1 MKRSEDSPYRGRSVQ
16 ENASDT
22 QLDRL
27 VDGVWSQLWPEQEP
41 APDFLA
47 KVSSAVEKLGSD
59 SPPVASPTEIR
70 PEVPRSAEVRSL
82 RRLLKSAAFVALGAA
97 AATALLRVGANRP
110 PNAHEESH
118 SLTER
123 TALAFGGRAVAVAEQ
138 GTELRWRSVQNGVS
152 VTLSQGDVFFRV
164 ERGGPFTV
172 DTPAGTVEVTGTC
185 FRVEVTPMRPA
196 VKNLVAAL
204 GGAAAATVVVT
215 VFEGSVLFGNSSG
228 QVKLAAGEGARANH
242 AEQSPQR
249 LPGRTPTIGLIAQIP
264 GDATQRERVQ
274 QQTIVALEEKVAGL
288 TRELQ
293 VAQRQVLEGEPD
305 KDGINRG
312 KFLDLTK
319 EELAILAKRCE
330 VRYDIPPHA
339 MEAGYQLS
347 SGRAERFGL
356 SEGEREVVNQA
367 LRDEGQK
374 VEAEIRSIYAAAT
387 GDKTGAEKMRLQEM
401 QEAVLRK
408 DRGELNRA
416 QQRLAQER
424 AGQIAS
430 PTASEQRPYA
440 ERMLRALIAS
450 GDSWEA
456 QLGRI
461 FGPERARDMRRRHVT
476 YTGRR
481 SQAGCP
487 ESSSR

>member
-1 MKRSEDSPYRGRSVQ
+1 MKRSKDSSCDRRSPY
-16 ENASDT
+16 ENASDA

-27 VDGVWSQLWPEQEP
+27 VDGIWSRVWPEQEP
-41 APDFLA
+41 APDFTA
-47 KVSSAVEKLGSD
+47 GVSSAVEKLTSD
-59 SPPVASPTEIR
+59 SPAVSGPTATRPADPPGVGIR
-70 PEVPRSAEVRSL
+70 P
-82 RRLLKSAAFVALGAA
+82 RRLLTPAAFVALGIV
-97 AATALLRVGANRP
+97 AATTLLRLSGNRP
-110 PNAHEESH
+110 PNAQEESH
-118 SLTER
+118 VLTER
-123 TALAFGGRAVAVAEQ
+123 TALNFGARAVAVGEQ
-138 GTELRWRSVQNGVS
+138 GTDLRWRSVQDGIS

-185 FRVEVTPMRPA
+185 FRVEVTPMKPA

-228 QVKLAAGEGARANH
+228 QVKLAAGEGVRASDS
-242 AEQSPQR
+242 EESPQR
-249 LPGRTPTIGLIAQIP
+249 LPGRAPPIGLTVLAP
-264 GDATQRERVQ
+264 GDATPRERIQ
-274 QQTIVALEEKVAGL
+274 QQTIAALEEKVGAL

-319 EELAILAKRCE
+319 EELATLAKRCE

-387 GDKTGAEKMRLQEM
+387 GDKTGADKMRLQEM

-408 DRGELNRA
+408 DRHELNAA

-424 AGQIAS
+424 AGQVAP
-430 PTASEQRPYA
+430 PTAGEQRPYA
-440 ERMLRALIAS
+440 ERMLRALIVS

-461 FGPERARDMRRRHVT
+461 FGPERAREMRRRHVT

-487 ESSSR
+487 E